1 MKKTVIIN
9 PTDISFEVMMKLIII
24 MLMIVINLQKA
35 VTI

>member
-9 PTDISFEVMMKLIII
+9 PTDISFEVMMKLFVI

>member
-9 PTDISFEVMMKLIII
+9 PTDISFEVMMKLIVI